1 MRTKP
6 DQTVRL
12 FSFLAEMP
20 IFGYFSGKY
29 LLMKLF
35 SLAVFSSLLLLASIQ
50 LQAQTAQF
58 PIVKGFGGI
67 YEIPE
72 ATERPDP
79 SLEYKILVDLSTAAD
94 NDKAVSRWVDNVAR
108 MMNLHGLAGVPEGR
122 LKVKVVIHGGAI
134 FTLLSNE
141 SYQKR
146 FQVDNPNLAVF
157 EALKAAGADILVCG
171 QSLLAR
177 DLRTSELWSEVTV
190 AHSAL
195 TTITTY
201 VPQGYVLLKF

>member
-1 MRTKP
+1 MNYTIK
-6 DQTVRL
+6 TILAGL
-12 FSFLAEMP
+12 FLFLA
-20 IFGYFSGKY
+20 
-29 LLMKLF
+29 
-35 SLAVFSSLLLLASIQ
+35 AQ
-50 LQAQTAQF
+50 LQAQTAQY

-79 SLEYKILVDLSTAAD
+79 SLEYKIIVDLSTAAE
-94 NDKAVSRWVDNVAR
+94 NDREISRWVDNVAR
-108 MMNLHGLAGVPEGR
+108 LINLHGLAGVPKDR
-122 LKVKVVIHGGAI
+122 ITVKVIIHGGAI
-134 FTLLSNE
+134 FTLLNDE
-141 SYQKR
+141 NYKKK
-146 FQVDNPNLAVF
+146 FEVDNPNLKVF
-157 EALKAAGADILVCG
+157 EALKASGVDIMVCG

-177 DLRTSELWSEVTV
+177 NLKVADLWPGVRV